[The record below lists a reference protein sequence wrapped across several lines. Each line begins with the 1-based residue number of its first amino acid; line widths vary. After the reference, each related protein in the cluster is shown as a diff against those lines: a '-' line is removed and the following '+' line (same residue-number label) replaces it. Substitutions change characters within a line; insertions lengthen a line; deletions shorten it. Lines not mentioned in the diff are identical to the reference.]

1 MAQTRTLDQVEM
13 ELAAR
18 LRLAVTRLHRRLRQQ
33 SVGGLTP
40 SQAAALAAT
49 ERLEAPTLG
58 ELAVAEA
65 VQPPSM
71 TRIVAALEAQ
81 GLVGRVVDPEDRR
94 VTRVEV
100 SPAGRVVLDRNR
112 SLKDVFLA
120 EQLHRLT
127 PDEREA
133 LGELTRLV
141 EKLAAVGER

>member
-1 MAQTRTLDQVEM
+1 MAQTGTLEEVEM

-49 ERLEAPTLG
+49 ERLGAPTLG

-71 TRIVAALEAQ
+71 TRIVAALETQ

-100 SPAGRVVLDRNR
+100 SPAGRVVLDQNR